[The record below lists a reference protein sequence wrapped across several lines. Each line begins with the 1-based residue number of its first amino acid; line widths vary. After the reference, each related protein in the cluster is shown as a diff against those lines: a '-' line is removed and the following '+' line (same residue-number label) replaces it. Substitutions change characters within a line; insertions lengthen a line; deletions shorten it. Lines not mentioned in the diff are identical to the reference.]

1 MSNSIKNQK
10 AILSKLGIEKL
21 NEMQLEAQSAIH
33 SSDEIILL
41 SPTGTGK
48 TLAFLLPIISNLSEN
63 LEEIQALI
71 VVPSRELAI
80 QIEQVMREMG
90 TGFKVN
96 AVYGGRAG
104 SKDRIEIKHR
114 PAVLIGT
121 MGRVADHLRREAFE
135 TKFIKT
141 LVLDEFDKSLEIGY
155 EGEMKE
161 IITLLSKVNKKI
173 LTSAT
178 HGVEIP
184 SFVNLKNP
192 LTIDYVNYS
201 KGNQKSAYLKAKLE
215 IRLALSPTKD
225 KLDSLSDLLS
235 YINHK
240 GNNKGNKEAQNGII
254 FCNFKDSIER
264 ISNYLS
270 ENNISHGT
278 FFGGMEQVERERALI
293 KFRNGT
299 HRILLATDLAARG
312 IDVPELN
319 FIIHYH
325 LPQRKEEFTHRNG
338 RTARMNSK
346 GISYVLHYENEY
358 LPDFIEEL
366 KLEKIEVKENYKSDS
381 LVEKSDSSSSSSWT
395 TLFISGGRK
404 DKISKG
410 DIAGLFFKQG
420 NLSKE
425 ELGIIELKND
435 CAFVS
440 VKKSTVKE
448 LLLKVNNV
456 KLKKKKVRVSVV

>member
-21 NEMQLEAQSAIH
+21 NKMQVEAQSAIH

-48 TLAFLLPIISNLSEN
+48 TLAFLLPIINSLDEKI
-63 LEEIQALI
+63 EEIQALI

-104 SKDRIEIKHR
+104 SKDRLEIKHR
-114 PAVLIGT
+114 PAVLVGT
-121 MGRVADHLRREAFE
+121 MGRIADHLRREAFE
-135 TKFIKT
+135 TKYIKT
-141 LVLDEFDKSLEIGY
+141 LVLDEFDKSLEIGF

-161 IITLLSKVNKKI
+161 VIYYCSKVNKKI

-178 HGVEIP
+178 QGVQIP
-184 SFVNLKNP
+184 SFVNLKSP
-192 LTIDYVNYS
+192 LTIDYLE
-201 KGNQKSAYLKAKLE
+201 GNRKSSDLK
-215 IRLALSPTKD
+215 IRLVPSPTKD
-225 KLDSLSDLLS
+225 KLDTLLELLAH
-235 YINHK
+235 I
-240 GNNKGNKEAQNGII
+240 GNENGII
-254 FCNFKDSIER
+254 FCNYKDSIER
-264 ISNYLS
+264 ISNFLA
-270 ENNISHGT
+270 ENNISYGT

-299 HRILLATDLAARG
+299 YKILLATDLAARG

-325 LPQRKEEFTHRNG
+325 LPHRSEEFTHRNG
-338 RTARMNSK
+338 RTARMNTK
-346 GISYVLHYENEY
+346 GSAYVLYYEDES
-358 LPDFIEEL
+358 LPDFIEDLEL
-366 KLEKIEVKENYKSDS
+366 FKQNLNEKNT
-381 LVEKSDSSSSSSWT
+381 EKSIEKQLPNSSEWL
-395 TLFISGGRK
+395 TLYISGGRK

-420 NLSKE
+420 NLEKDQV
-425 ELGIIELKND
+425 GIIELKND
-435 CAFVS
+435 CAFIS
-440 VKKSTVKE
+440 VKKEVVNE
-448 LLLKVNNV
+448 LLPKVNNM
-456 KLKKKKVRVSVV
+456 KLKNKKVRISVV